1 MKICFGCFEQYDDSF
16 DICPHCGYAEGTEP
30 ELATYMRPG
39 AILKER
45 YVIGRA
51 LGHGGFSVT
60 YLAWDALLLHKVAIK
75 EYLPSEYATRRP
87 GESRLTV
94 FTGKEG
100 EYFQFGKE
108 KFLDEAK
115 RLSAFQDEEGIVH
128 VYDCFSANETA
139 YLVMEYL
146 DGITLSEYLKKESA
160 VSPQGR
166 IAPEKAIAMLTPIML
181 SLQRVHDS
189 GMIHRDI
196 APDNIMVLKDGGVR
210 LIDFGAARHAVHDCG
225 KSMTV
230 IIKDGYSPEEQYN
243 SHGVQGPAADV
254 YALSATLYQMMTGVT
269 PPGAIERGEYLQQ
282 HKRDLLPPPSKYNK
296 AITKAQETALLN
308 GMALHTQE
316 RTQSVA
322 ELYEELT
329 AQTPARRVQ
338 ETIRKR
344 GSFSWPLWAKIAA
357 GVLTAAIAAG
367 GVLLYLNRGQKPVVT
382 KDGYVLSPNVVN
394 MQVVDAVATA
404 EKASLRLVV
413 EGSDYDAGVE
423 QGRIL
428 SQDPKSG
435 TKLEPSSDL
444 RATASL
450 GKERPAGTMGDTTSM
465 LKDAAEDYLTQM
477 GISDKQIKWEYVS
490 SSTEMPGTIVD
501 QSVTPGSPLT
511 SDSKITLRVVEEP
524 DEPVTP
530 LPEPP
535 SDGSD
540 SDGSVD
546 IAVVVPSADSYVTVR
561 DYVGQPFDTAKQD
574 LRTLSLYGVKCA
586 LRYHPSIPSGSIIQ
600 QSPASGEQ
608 VLKGTGV
615 YFVVSLGP
623 QKQLVPNVL
632 YKDQAEA
639 ERLRQGVESTVF
651 NFGGQTSNV
660 ATYREISVSGL
671 LDGGDLRLGNAGA
684 SAADSTRV
692 TQLHFL
698 PLEDYNAATGQSL
711 TLNDGQVYV
720 AALRTDFP
728 YDTLTVD
735 GEWTFR
741 VMDRDIPPLSG
752 PFTADITPTLMVVMP
767 HFTQFVQELE
777 DGLSEKYGWYLTA
790 TWHYAFDTDLPENQ
804 QGNIDGTTPNLED
817 ALNGYLAGVSSDWGV
832 GVSVESK
839 AANRADFYG
848 TYGGLFFLGIMLSI
862 VFIFAAVAILYYKQ
876 LSEGYE
882 DQSRFDIMQKVGMTK
897 VDIRR
902 SINSQLLTVF
912 YLPLVLAGV
921 HLCFAFPFIH
931 KLLILFNL
939 DNRGLLIGTTAVSF
953 AVFAVLYAIVYK
965 LTGNTYYRI
974 VAEDTEK
981 E

>member
-1 MKICFGCFEQYDDSF
+1 MREKTL
-16 DICPHCGYAEGTEP
+16 YAR
-30 ELATYMRPG
+30 LAWTGMRKNRRLYLPYLLSCAG
-39 AILKER
+39 MVLMFYILMGLSGSE
-45 YVIGRA
+45 V
-51 LGHGGFSVT
+51 LGHMSGGTSSAIILRLGTVVIAVFALIFLFYTHSFLIRRREREFGLYNVLGMGKGNIARILLWETVITYGLTTGTGLLLGVVLYKLAELGMVRLLQVPVT
-60 YLAWDALLLHKVAIK
+60 YTLTVSVSSLLVAAALFAIIHTLILLNSLRQLHGVSAVALLR
-75 EYLPSEYATRRP
+75 SESV
-87 GESRLTV
+87 GE
-94 FTGKEG
+94 K
-100 EYFQFGKE
+100 
-108 KFLDEAK
+108 
-115 RLSAFQDEEGIVH
+115 
-128 VYDCFSANETA
+128 
-139 YLVMEYL
+139 
-146 DGITLSEYLKKESA
+146 
-160 VSPQGR
+160 
-166 IAPEKAIAMLTPIML
+166 
-181 SLQRVHDS
+181 
-189 GMIHRDI
+189 
-196 APDNIMVLKDGGVR
+196 
-210 LIDFGAARHAVHDCG
+210 
-225 KSMTV
+225 
-230 IIKDGYSPEEQYN
+230 
-243 SHGVQGPAADV
+243 
-254 YALSATLYQMMTGVT
+254 
-269 PPGAIERGEYLQQ
+269 PPR
-282 HKRDLLPPPSKYNK
+282 
-296 AITKAQETALLN
+296 AQ
-308 GMALHTQE
+308 
-316 RTQSVA
+316 
-322 ELYEELT
+322 
-329 AQTPARRVQ
+329 
-338 ETIRKR
+338 
-344 GSFSWPLWAKIAA
+344 W
-357 GVLTAAIAAG
+357 VLTAAG
-367 GVLLYLNRGQKPVVT
+367 VVLLGAAYALALSIKEPLAALLWFFAAVIMVILATYLLFISGSVTLCRGLQRNK
-382 KDGYVLSPNVVN
+382 KY
-394 MQVVDAVATA
+394 
-404 EKASLRLVV
+404 
-413 EGSDYDAGVE
+413 YY
-423 QGRIL
+423 
-428 SQDPKSG
+428 
-435 TKLEPSSDL
+435 
-444 RATASL
+444 
-450 GKERPAGTMGDTTSM
+450 RPQHFVS
-465 LKDAAEDYLTQM
+465 
-477 GISDKQIKWEYVS
+477 VS
-490 SSTEMPGTIVD
+490 SMAYRMKRNGAGLASVCILATMVLVMISSTTC
-501 QSVTPGSPLT
+501 L
-511 SDSKITLRVVEEP
+511 
-524 DEPVTP
+524 
-530 LPEPP
+530 
-535 SDGSD
+535 
-540 SDGSVD
+540 
-546 IAVVVPSADSYVTVR
+546 
-561 DYVGQPFDTAKQD
+561 YVGQEDAVNARYPRDMDVAV
-574 LRTLSLYGVKCA
+574 YG
-586 LRYHPSIPSGSIIQ
+586 RSDHPLD
-600 QSPASGEQ
+600 E
-608 VLKGTGV
+608 
-615 YFVVSLGP
+615 
-623 QKQLVPNVL
+623 
-632 YKDQAEA
+632 AEA
-639 ERLRQGVESTVF
+639 EQLRQGVESTVF

-671 LDGGDLRLGNAGA
+671 PDGGDLRLGNAGA

-692 TQLHFL
+692 MQLHFL

-848 TYGGLFFLGIMLSI
+848 MYGGLFFLGIMLSI

>member
-1 MKICFGCFEQYDDSF
+1 MREKTLYARLAWTGMRKNRRLYLPYLLSCAGMVLMFYILTGLSGSEVLGHMSGGTSSAIILRLGTVVIAVFALIFLFYTHSFLIRRREREFGLYNVLGMGKGNIARILLWETVITY
-16 DICPHCGYAEGTEP
+16 GLTTGTGLLLGVVLYKLAALLWFFAAVIMVI
-30 ELATYMRPG
+30 LATYLLFISG
-39 AILKER
+39 
-45 YVIGRA
+45 
-51 LGHGGFSVT
+51 SVT
-60 YLAWDALLLHKVAIK
+60 LCRGLQRNKKYYYRPQHFVSVSSMAYRMKRNGAGLASVCILATMVLVMISSTTCLYVGQEDAVNARYPRDMDVAV
-75 EYLPSEYATRRP
+75 YGRSDHP
-87 GESRLTV
+87 
-94 FTGKEG
+94 
-100 EYFQFGKE
+100 
-108 KFLDEAK
+108 LDEA
-115 RLSAFQDEEGIVH
+115 
-128 VYDCFSANETA
+128 
-139 YLVMEYL
+139 
-146 DGITLSEYLKKESA
+146 
-160 VSPQGR
+160 
-166 IAPEKAIAMLTPIML
+166 
-181 SLQRVHDS
+181 
-189 GMIHRDI
+189 
-196 APDNIMVLKDGGVR
+196 
-210 LIDFGAARHAVHDCG
+210 
-225 KSMTV
+225 
-230 IIKDGYSPEEQYN
+230 
-243 SHGVQGPAADV
+243 
-254 YALSATLYQMMTGVT
+254 
-269 PPGAIERGEYLQQ
+269 
-282 HKRDLLPPPSKYNK
+282 
-296 AITKAQETALLN
+296 
-308 GMALHTQE
+308 
-316 RTQSVA
+316 
-322 ELYEELT
+322 
-329 AQTPARRVQ
+329 
-338 ETIRKR
+338 
-344 GSFSWPLWAKIAA
+344 
-357 GVLTAAIAAG
+357 
-367 GVLLYLNRGQKPVVT
+367 
-382 KDGYVLSPNVVN
+382 
-394 MQVVDAVATA
+394 
-404 EKASLRLVV
+404 
-413 EGSDYDAGVE
+413 
-423 QGRIL
+423 
-428 SQDPKSG
+428 
-435 TKLEPSSDL
+435 
-444 RATASL
+444 
-450 GKERPAGTMGDTTSM
+450 
-465 LKDAAEDYLTQM
+465 
-477 GISDKQIKWEYVS
+477 
-490 SSTEMPGTIVD
+490 
-501 QSVTPGSPLT
+501 
-511 SDSKITLRVVEEP
+511 
-524 DEPVTP
+524 
-530 LPEPP
+530 
-535 SDGSD
+535 
-540 SDGSVD
+540 
-546 IAVVVPSADSYVTVR
+546 
-561 DYVGQPFDTAKQD
+561 
-574 LRTLSLYGVKCA
+574 
-586 LRYHPSIPSGSIIQ
+586 
-600 QSPASGEQ
+600 
-608 VLKGTGV
+608 
-615 YFVVSLGP
+615 
-623 QKQLVPNVL
+623 
-632 YKDQAEA
+632 EA
-639 ERLRQGVESTVF
+639 EQLRQGVESTVF

-671 LDGGDLRLGNAGA
+671 PDGGDLRLGNAGA

-804 QGNIDGTTPNLED
+804 QGNIDGATPNLED

-848 TYGGLFFLGIMLSI
+848 MYGGLFFLGIMLSI